1 MFKSR
6 YQEGHCNTNKEG
18 LLASTLRP
26 TLNPLPSQHSSPR
39 DPLKMEVSACS
50 SSDQNSQ
57 WLPISLGVK
66 AEVCSE
72 ANQVLINA
80 LTLPDFFFTSFA
92 QDSFARN
99 PSKAKFAIYLPLLES
114 KQQDGRDLC
123 LVHWY
128 IINI

>member
-80 LTLPDFFFTSFA
+80 LTLPDFFLLHLLRTLLPGIPVRQSLPSISPCWKVSNRTVEIFVLFTGIS
-92 QDSFARN
+92 
-99 PSKAKFAIYLPLLES
+99 
-114 KQQDGRDLC
+114 
-123 LVHWY
+123 
-128 IINI
+128 